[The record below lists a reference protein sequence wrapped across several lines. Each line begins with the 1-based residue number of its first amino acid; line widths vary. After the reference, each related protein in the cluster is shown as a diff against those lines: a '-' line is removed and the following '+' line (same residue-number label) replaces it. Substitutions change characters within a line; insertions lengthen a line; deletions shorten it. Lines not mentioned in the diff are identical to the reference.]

1 MINYLNL
8 TKHTHTQVKEARR
21 WLISA
26 LSPMTYNLAAIV
38 AAGKEVN
45 G

>member
-1 MINYLNL
+1 MMNYLNL
-8 TKHTHTQVKEARR
+8 TKHTQVKEARR

-26 LSPMTYNLAAIV
+26 LSPMTNNLAAIV